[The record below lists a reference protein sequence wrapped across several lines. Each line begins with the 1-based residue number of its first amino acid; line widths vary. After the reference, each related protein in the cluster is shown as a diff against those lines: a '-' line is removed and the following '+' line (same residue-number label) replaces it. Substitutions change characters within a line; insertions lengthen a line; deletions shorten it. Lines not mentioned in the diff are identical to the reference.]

1 MTLKTAFEPFFKM
14 GVAISKWDVDTPSHL
29 ALVKEQFNSITCE
42 NDMKPMYC
50 LDRRKNQEDPQRYDP
65 APAVCFDHIRPYL
78 DFARDNNIPMRG
90 HTLVWHNQTPPW
102 FFHANYDME
111 APLASRETMLARLEN
126 YIRSV
131 LDFTQT
137 EYPGLFY
144 AWDVVNEIVDE
155 GDFRKSLW
163 TETVGTDFFLYAF
176 RFARKYAAPGVQL
189 FYNDYETSQEW
200 KRDFI
205 LKNVLKP
212 LMAEGLVDGMGLQSH
227 LLMDHPDFEVYRTA
241 LELYGETGLHIHLTE
256 LDIHNPDPSEAS
268 MKALA
273 DRYATLF
280 TILIEAK
287 KSGKANIECVTFW
300 NLLDEGSW
308 LTFFRQEK
316 SFPLLFHGNCEPKE
330 AYYAVLTAAEK
341 YSLS

>member
-1 MTLKTAFEPFFKM
+1 MNLRTAYAPFFRI
-14 GVAISKWDVDTPSHL
+14 GVAISRWDVNTPKCL
-29 ALVKEQFNSITCE
+29 DLVKEQFNSMTCE

-50 LDRRKNQEDPQRYDP
+50 MDKEKILKDP
-65 APAVCFDHIRPYL
+65 AAYDLTPAVCFDHLRPFL
-78 DFARDNNIPMRG
+78 DFARENGIPMRG
-90 HTLVWHNQTPPW
+90 HTLAWHNQTPKW
-102 FFHANYDME
+102 FFHANYDVE
-111 APLASRETMLARLEN
+111 APLASRETMLARLEH
-126 YIRSV
+126 YIHAV

-189 FYNDYETSQEW
+189 FYNDYETSQQW
-200 KRDFI
+200 KCDFI
-205 LKNVLKP
+205 LEHVLKP
-212 LMAEGLVDGMGLQSH
+212 LMEEGLVDGMGLQSH

-241 LELYGETGLHIHLTE
+241 LERYGATGLILHLTE
-256 LDIHNPDPSEAS
+256 LDMHNADPGEAS

-273 DRYATLF
+273 DRYAALF
-280 TILIEAK
+280 TLLIEAK

-316 SFPLLFHGNCEPKE
+316 SYPLLFHGDCEPKE
-330 AYYAVLTAAEK
+330 AYYAVMEVAKKFA
-341 YSLS
+341 

>member
-1 MTLKTAFEPFFKM
+1 MNLRSAYEPFFKI
-14 GVAISKWDVDTPSHL
+14 GVAISRWDVNTPSHL
-29 ALVKEQFNSITCE
+29 ELVKEQFNSLTCE

-50 LDRRKNQEDPQRYDP
+50 LDQAKLSQNPQLYQL
-65 APAVCFDHIRPYL
+65 APAVTFEHIRPYL
-78 DFARDNNIPMRG
+78 DFARDNHIPMRG

-102 FFHANYDME
+102 FFHENYDMK
-111 APLASRETMLARLEN
+111 APLASRETMLARMES
-126 YIRSV
+126 YIQSV
-131 LDFTQT
+131 LTFTQT

-144 AWDVVNEIVDE
+144 AWDVVNEIVNE

-163 TETVGTDFFLYAF
+163 TETVGTDFFLHAF

-205 LKNVLKP
+205 LKHVLQP

-227 LLMDHPDFEVYRTA
+227 LMMDHPDFEVYRTA
-241 LELYGETGLHIHLTE
+241 LEMYGATGLIIHLTE
-256 LDIHNPDPSEAS
+256 LDMHNADPSDAS

-273 DRYATLF
+273 NRYAALF
-280 TILIEAK
+280 TLLIEAK
-287 KSGKANIECVTFW
+287 KAHQANIECVTFW

-316 SFPLLFHGNCEPKE
+316 SHPLLFHGDCEPKE
-330 AYYAVLTAAEK
+330 AYYAVLDVAKKA
-341 YSLS
+341 